1 MSLKEEFLALLESD
15 VEFRYAVAGK
25 LGLLELLKRLD
36 SIEAELK
43 ALLESFNKLH
53 EEQVKLRED
62 FNRHEEEGARRFKAF
77 EEEMRRLREDFNKHE
92 AESAKRFLAVEEQL
106 AKLREDFNKHEE
118 EDAKRFQAVE
128 EHLKRHDEELKA
140 LREDFNKLHS
150 EQVKLREDFNRHG
163 VEEAK
168 RFKSFEDEMR
178 KLREDLKSMSK
189 ELSDVKTRLTRVERT
204 LEELTLD
211 VEEEARSFIKH
222 RAREKLGV
230 DVEVKQL
237 VLPDLELNI
246 YAAAGDLCIAGEA
259 TVRAGVGVLRRL
271 EEKLRVLRSRYPERL
286 RPRVVPLIY
295 TSLATPDL
303 VEEAKARGVW
313 VLKATGDITPPPHP
327 WRA

>member
-25 LGLLELLKRLD
+25 LGFLELLRRLD
-36 SIEAELK
+36 SIEA
-43 ALLESFNKLH
+43 
-53 EEQVKLRED
+53 
-62 FNRHEEEGARRFKAF
+62 
-77 EEEMRRLREDFNKHE
+77 
-92 AESAKRFLAVEEQL
+92 
-106 AKLREDFNKHEE
+106 
-118 EDAKRFQAVE
+118 
-128 EHLKRHDEELKA
+128 ELKA
-140 LREDFNKLHS
+140 LREDFNKLHE

-246 YAAAGDLCIAGEA
+246 YAAAGDLCILGEA
-259 TVRAGVGVLRRL
+259 TVRAGLSTLRDL
-271 EEKLRVLRSRYPERL
+271 LDKLDELKARYPAVL
-286 RPRVVPLIY
+286 RPRVVLVIY
-295 TSLATPDL
+295 TSLPTPDL
-303 VEEAKARGVW
+303 VEEARSLGVW
-313 VLKATGDITPPPHP
+313 LLKATEDYTEPKPSTL
-327 WRA
+327 